1 MENSEITFSEPSLTS
16 DVALV
21 VEGKKLH
28 VNKTVL
34 SLASPVFERMFFGEF
49 KEKTLSEVPLPGKT
63 YADMTELLRCIYP
76 SIFNPLTDDNI
87 DVLLPLAEEYDITSL
102 KVRCRTF
109 VTTYLKLN
117 VKTLPRSK
125 LVHFMNIADKYG
137 FDDVLRECLDQAVYV
152 EYSDNNGLQH
162 LEEFKDLNDKTAL
175 EFFKRRLV
183 LVEGLVRPMLE
194 SCMTASGNLQEDFQT
209 IINRK
214 CNEFSHRHAR
224 HECRE
229 CKDVCCSQCRKLS
242 TEAMEDLTHAIKKLL
257 PAFKESE

>member
-1 MENSEITFSEPSLTS
+1 MENSEKPFSEPSLTS

-76 SIFNPLTDDNI
+76 SMYNPITDNNI
-87 DVLLPLAEEYDITSL
+87 EVLLELAEEYDITSL
-102 KVRCRTF
+102 KERCRTF

-117 VKTLPRSK
+117 VKTLPKAR
-125 LVHFMNIADKYG
+125 LVHFMNMADKCG
-137 FDDVLRECLDQAVYV
+137 FDDVLEECLRQAVYV
-152 EYSDNNGLQH
+152 EYSDVSGLQH
-162 LEEFKDLNDKTAL
+162 MEGFKDLNDKTAL

-194 SCMTASGNLQEDFQT
+194 SCMTASGNLQEDFKT
-209 IINRK
+209 IIDRK

-229 CKDVCCSQCRKLS
+229 CKSVCCTQCRKLNA
-242 TEAMEDLTHAIKKLL
+242 EAMEDLTHTIKNLL
-257 PAFKESE
+257 PAFRESE